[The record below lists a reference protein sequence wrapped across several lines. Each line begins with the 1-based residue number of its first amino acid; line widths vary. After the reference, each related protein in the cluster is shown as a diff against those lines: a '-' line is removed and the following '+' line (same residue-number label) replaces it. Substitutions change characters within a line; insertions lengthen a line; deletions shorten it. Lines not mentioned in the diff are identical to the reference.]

1 MLMLPDNGGGDGQH
15 EGQEPHQDGD
25 LLGLGGGAQV
35 LGLHRMNYGVV
46 SEQRNSVNYNVCSSS
61 NNNGDIFQASF
72 DKKLAA
78 SH

>member
-35 LGLHRMNYGVV
+35 LGLHRVNHRVV
-46 SEQRNSVNYNVCSSS
+46 SEWENSL
-61 NNNGDIFQASF
+61 I
-72 DKKLAA
+72 KLATINYGP
-78 SH
+78 S